1 MFEFNVSLTH
11 LKYLIE
17 MYTSSKIKSQKL
29 NSTAPIKLRPEE
41 LNSLCARFNEID
53 VHLSASFVAHVKK
66 VNACALTNT
75 MSARVSPR
83 LVKHQLRVQ
92 TSYPRDGARPVN
104 IKYMHYPETC

>member
-1 MFEFNVSLTH
+1 
-11 LKYLIE
+11 

-29 NSTAPIKLRPEE
+29 NSTAFEPINLRPQE
-41 LNSLCARFNEID
+41 LNSLCTRFNEID
-53 VHLSASFVAHVKK
+53 VHLSASFVTHVKK
-66 VNACALTNT
+66 VNACTLTNT
-75 MSARVSPR
+75 TSARVSPR

>member
-1 MFEFNVSLTH
+1 
-11 LKYLIE
+11 
-17 MYTSSKIKSQKL
+17 
-29 NSTAPIKLRPEE
+29 
-41 LNSLCARFNEID
+41 

-92 TSYPRDGARPVN
+92 TSYPRDGARPTN
-104 IKYMHYPETC
+104 IKYMHYPETR